1 MPKNR
6 VQEICFTVLNSGV
19 MILLMGIYN
28 VSLNLGGLSAASL
41 DIAVRHFPLEWA
53 IGFLL
58 AFFLASKFAK
68 QMSGK
73 VTEADDRIL
82 LKILSIQTFTVCA
95 MVPMMSL
102 VGTLMNAEWNLNFIF
117 IWIQTSILNF
127 GMALLLQ
134 YFVVGPLCRKVF
146 RLIFVNHQA
155 AEKSAIEDG
164 FAE

>member
-1 MPKNR
+1 
-6 VQEICFTVLNSGV
+6 
-19 MILLMGIYN
+19 MIFLMGIYN
-28 VSLNLGGLSAASL
+28 VSLNLGGLSARSL
-41 DIAVRHFPLEWA
+41 RIAVGHFPFEWF

-73 VTEADDRIL
+73 VIEVNDRVL

-102 VGTLMNAEWNLNFIF
+102 LGTIMNAEWNMDFVF
-117 IWIQTSILNF
+117 IWVQTSVLNF
-127 GMALLLQ
+127 GMALFLQ
-134 YFVVGPLCRKVF
+134 YFVVGPVCRKVF
-146 RLIFVNHQA
+146 RMIFVKNQLV
-155 AEKSAIEDG
+155 EKAAIEDG